1 MFVAAECVCEGLLH
15 SGGWER
21 LWRPKFEDVEAFTYL
36 CLLRLD
42 SPSCQACGRNAGG
55 GVKGRVRGLWVGSV
69 RLGEPA
75 VREERVWSV
84 CVGVVVV
91 VAEVRK
97 GPECF
102 VTMQT

>member
-1 MFVAAECVCEGLLH
+1 M
-15 SGGWER
+15 
-21 LWRPKFEDVEAFTYL
+21 
-36 CLLRLD
+36 
-42 SPSCQACGRNAGG
+42 
-55 GVKGRVRGLWVGSV
+55 RGLWVGSV